1 MNKFA
6 LLLTCAFVTFQ
17 THASVAPASA
27 SLVEA
32 APKGHIERLIA
43 YSRVGNG
50 DVYLSMEA
58 NGEICSSGYFID
70 KSSAGYN
77 GILSMLMAA
86 YQANLP
92 IVVVGYKD
100 THWSGS
106 PNAVCELYNV
116 TYQ

>member
-1 MNKFA
+1 MNRFT
-6 LLLTCAFVTFQ
+6 LLLVSAALAFQ
-17 THASVAPASA
+17 ANASIQPTSA

-50 DVYLSMEA
+50 DVFVSMA
-58 NGEICSSGYFID
+58 SNGEICSSGYFID

-92 IVVVGYKD
+92 IVVYGYKD

-106 PNAVCELYNV
+106 ASTVCELYNV
-116 TYQ
+116 AYQ

>member
-1 MNKFA
+1 MNKLA
-6 LLLTCAFVTFQ
+6 LLLAFAFVTFQ
-17 THASVAPASA
+17 THASIAPASA

-50 DVYLSMEA
+50 DVYLSMET

-86 YQANLP
+86 YQAKLP
-92 IVVVGYKD
+92 IVVYGYKD

-106 PNAVCELYNV
+106 TNTVCELYNV
-116 TYQ
+116 AYQ

>member
-1 MNKFA
+1 MSKSA
-6 LLLTCAFVTFQ
+6 LLLASAFVTFQ
-17 THASVAPASA
+17 TNASIESTSA
-27 SLVEA
+27 SLVEG
-32 APKGHIERLIA
+32 APKGHIERLIT
-43 YSRVGNG
+43 YGRRGNG

-86 YQANLP
+86 YQAKLP
-92 IVVVGYKD
+92 IVVYGYKD

-106 PNAVCELYNV
+106 TNTVCELYNV
-116 TYQ
+116 AYQ